1 MNTQE
6 LIYKVDY
13 YEDGKVSYERY
24 YLNDKLHRENGP
36 AFIAYDENGKVYY
49 ESYYLN
55 GKRHRENGPAYIAY
69 HENGKVSSENYYLND
84 KLHRE
89 NGPAIITDNKNG
101 KVSYEEYYLKGIYF
115 TKEDWEKEIKKTIP
129 VNNNNN
135 QTKLLE
141 EVKVINGRLVE
152 IQKLL
157 KT

>member
-6 LIYKVDY
+6 LIYKVEY
-13 YEDGKVSYERY
+13 YENGKVHYEVY
-24 YLNDKLHRENGP
+24 CLNGKLHRENGP
-36 AFIAYDENGKVYY
+36 AYIEYRKDGKVSY
-49 ESYYLN
+49 EGYYLN
-55 GKRHRENGPAYIAY
+55 DNLHRENGPAYIDHY
-69 HENGKVSSENYYLND
+69 ENGNYTERYYLND
-84 KLHRE
+84 K
-89 NGPAIITDNKNG
+89 K
-101 KVSYEEYYLKGIYF
+101 F

-141 EVKVINGRLVE
+141 EVKVINERLVE